1 MFCIL
6 VLYFKILAS
15 FATLISSSSLTSML
29 VYYPVHHWKHWVLLG
44 PKPLTPTC
52 LLHPV
57 KAWCVWQWSQTTQ
70 WGQFFSQFPCFHLDF
85 FSWFAA
91 EKITATKSL
100 LKQSPLFFCFLK
112 SIAIVWLRDVINNL
126 PDFFLMCPVDWTR
139 CFSWGLWVQES
150 WRAQSLWVCSWCSV
164 PGAYERSWWMCRWL
178 QGRQPTGM
186 RESMF
191 VWELKSTENSERIK
205 IGKINSSGNSNL

>member
-1 MFCIL
+1 MVCLAVITNYSVRTIFQPVPLLSFGLFFLICCWEDHSN
-6 VLYFKILAS
+6 KIL
-15 FATLISSSSLTSML
+15 T
-29 VYYPVHHWKHWVLLG
+29 
-44 PKPLTPTC
+44 
-52 LLHPV
+52 
-57 KAWCVWQWSQTTQ
+57 
-70 WGQFFSQFPCFHLDF
+70 
-85 FSWFAA
+85 
-91 EKITATKSL
+91 ETKSTF
-100 LKQSPLFFCFLK
+100 FFCFLK
-112 SIAIVWLRDVINNL
+112 SIAIVWLRDVISNL